1 MVLTRD
7 TLKDGIVHRTIAE
20 LGIRARVL
28 SEGELATSLE
38 ATLAGADLSQ
48 GVWLFGYGS
57 LIWNPA
63 FHFTDRRVGSID
75 GHHRRFCLWAPWGR
89 GCPERPGLVLGL
101 ERGGSCRGVA
111 YHIAAEAVREEL
123 AIVWRREMAGG
134 AYLPRWVEVHTAPG
148 KLRAITFVINHEHER
163 YAHDLPDEQTAEVI
177 ATAGGCYG
185 PCADYLINTVDH
197 LAELGIDD
205 RPLERL
211 RARVIER
218 GPRVAAAGRSSP
230 PRAMPSSARSG
241 SRGRRM
247 THHRAHGGR
256 SSPAS
261 WSSTRRIYPETGHQG
276 GLAFC

>member
-7 TLKDGIVHRTIAE
+7 TLKSGIVRREIAE

-28 SEGELATSLE
+28 SEVELAASLE
-38 ATLAGADLSQ
+38 ATLAGADRSQ

-63 FHFTDRRVGSID
+63 FHFTDRLIGSIY

-111 YHIAAEAVREEL
+111 YHIAPAAVREEL
-123 AIVWRREMAGG
+123 TIVWRREMAGG
-134 AYLPRWVEVHTAPG
+134 AYLPRWLEVHTALG
-148 KLRAITFVINHEHER
+148 KVRALAFVINHEHER
-163 YAHDLPDEQTAEVI
+163 YAHDLPDERIAEVI
-177 ATAGGCYG
+177 ATAGGYFG
-185 PCADYLINTVDH
+185 SCAEYLIKTVDH
-197 LAELGIDD
+197 LAELGLHD

-211 RARVIER
+211 RARVLER
-218 GPRVAAAGRSSP
+218 APASPAAGRRSP
-230 PRAMPSSARSG
+230 PLTMPTPARRR
-241 SRGRRM
+241 SRGRR
-247 THHRAHGGR
+247 TIHRAHGRR
-256 SSPAS
+256 SSAGS
-261 WSSTRRIYPETGHQG
+261 WSSARPIYPERGHQG